1 MSRKKTVA
9 VLFGGIS
16 VEHEVSLVSSRFVIE
31 NLDSSRFDV
40 LPVFISKEGRWRRV
54 SIDDRTG
61 GEPRP
66 PVPDSEIVPMLSCGS
81 PGRFAEIA
89 GERLGEVI
97 SVDVIFPVLH
107 GTFGEDGTVQG
118 LADLMGV
125 PCVGADVLGSS
136 LCMDKTVS
144 KMILRQ
150 SGVPVVDFL
159 GFERAEWERDSAR
172 VLSDVEDAVGFPC
185 FVKSANLGSSVGV
198 SRVDSRK
205 DFAGAVRSA
214 LGFSER
220 VVAERAV
227 PGPREIEVSVIG
239 NRDPRASVPGELLL
253 GGNFYDYDTKYRTGF
268 CEFAI
273 PCELDRETR
282 RRIEDLAL
290 ASYSALRCS
299 GMARVD
305 FLVDGNT
312 GSVFVSE
319 INTIPGF
326 TPASMYP
333 KLWEASGLGVGEM
346 LETLISLAEEEH
358 RTKSRLRTDFSE

>member
-16 VEHEVSLVSSRFVIE
+16 VEHEVSLVSSRFVVE

-40 LPVFISKEGRWRRV
+40 LPIFISKEGGWRRV
-54 SIDDRTG
+54 SAAGRPGD
-61 GEPRP
+61 EPRP
-66 PVPDSEIVPMLSCGS
+66 PAPDSQIVPVLSCDP
-81 PGRFAEIA
+81 PGRFVEIS
-89 GERLGEVI
+89 GGRVGEVFR
-97 SVDVIFPVLH
+97 VDVIFPVLH

-144 KMILRQ
+144 KIMLRQ

-159 GFERAEWERDSAR
+159 GFERTEWERDPER
-172 VLSDVEDAVGFPC
+172 MLSRAEDVVGFPC

-198 SRVDSRK
+198 SKADSPD
-205 DFAGAVRSA
+205 DFAGAVRRA
-214 LGFSER
+214 LGFSRR
-220 VVAERAV
+220 VIVERAV
-227 PGPREIEVSVIG
+227 ANPREIEVSVIG
-239 NRDPRASVPGELLL
+239 NRDPRASVAGELLL
-253 GGNFYDYDTKYRTGF
+253 GGTFYDYDTKYRKGF
-268 CEFAI
+268 SEFAI

-282 RRIEDLAL
+282 ERIGELAL

-305 FLVDGNT
+305 FLVDGDA

-326 TPASMYP
+326 TPSSMYP
-333 KLWEASGLGVGEM
+333 KLWEASGLGVAQL

-358 RTKSRLRTDFSE
+358 GIRRGLRTDFSE

>member
-1 MSRKKTVA
+1 MSRQKTVA

-16 VEHEVSLVSSRFVIE
+16 VEHEISLVSSRFVIG

-40 LPVFISKEGRWRRV
+40 LPVFISKEGGWRRV
-54 SIDDRTG
+54 SVDGWTG

-66 PVPDSEIVPMLSCGS
+66 SVPDSEIVPMLSCGS
-81 PGRFAEIA
+81 PGRFAEIT
-89 GERLGEVI
+89 GERLGDVFR
-97 SVDVIFPVLH
+97 VDVIFPVLH

-159 GFERAEWERDSAR
+159 GFERAEWEKDSAR

-198 SRVDSRK
+198 SRVDSQK
-205 DFAGAVRSA
+205 DFAGAVESA

-220 VVAERAV
+220 VIAERAV
-227 PGPREIEVSVIG
+227 PSPREIEVSVIG

-253 GGNFYDYDTKYRTGF
+253 EGNFYDYDTKYRKGF
-268 CEFAI
+268 SEFAI
-273 PCELDRETR
+273 PCGLDRETR
-282 RRIEDLAL
+282 RRIENLAL

-346 LETLISLAEEEH
+346 LETLVSLAEEEH
-358 RTKSRLRTDFSE
+358 RTKGRLRTDFSE